1 MLDFGWWIIA
11 ITGLLKFGISR
22 EASMPDGDKGLPV
35 TMVGGLEGGK
45 VFFAT
50 GVRLRGKLDSREVE
64 AVKDFEKKDADRAS
78 IEIPEGVDG
87 EESSF
92 GEGEEFQQE
101 CVLIGLGTCPSG
113 LKVAAIVAHLDRDL
127 KRRRR
132 LEPSDSYGDVAPAAC
147 PIGNKIAGNPVVEI
161 EDQAFIQRVG
171 GEPAFEHLGFQSGD
185 AVGEQRGELGVA
197 EDA

>member
-1 MLDFGWWIIA
+1 MDVGFWIIA
-11 ITGLLKFGISR
+11 ITGLLKFGIGR

-45 VFFAT
+45 VFFAA
-50 GVRLRGKLDSREVE
+50 GVRLRGKLNAREVE
-64 AVKDFEKKDADRAS
+64 AVEDFEKKDADRAS

-101 CVLIGLGTCPSG
+101 GVLIRLGVCPSG
-113 LKVAAIVAHLDRDL
+113 LKIAAIVAHQDRDL
-127 KRRRR
+127 KRRGRF
-132 LEPSDSYGDVAPAAC
+132 EPSDSYGDVPPAAC
-147 PIGNKIAGNPVVEI
+147 PIGNKISGNPVVEF

-171 GEPAFEHLGFQSGD
+171 GEPAFEHLGFQSGN
-185 AVGEQRGELGVA
+185 AVGEQRGELRVA

>member
-1 MLDFGWWIIA
+1 MFLRMYFSA
-11 ITGLLKFGISR
+11 SSMR
-22 EASMPDGDKGLPV
+22 ERMSPWKSCWSMRVAVVEVAKTAQRSV
-35 TMVGGLEGGK
+35 RAGGLAK
-45 VFFAT
+45 
-50 GVRLRGKLDSREVE
+50 
-64 AVKDFEKKDADRAS
+64 
-78 IEIPEGVDG
+78 
-87 EESSF
+87 
-92 GEGEEFQQE
+92 
-101 CVLIGLGTCPSG
+101 
-113 LKVAAIVAHLDRDL
+113 

-132 LEPSDSYGDVAPAAC
+132 LESSDSYGDVAPAAC